1 LRAEGAARL
10 NDRELM
16 VPSEFAVTSRI
27 DGCWALRLNETGDL
41 RVTNARYER
50 SLGLVTQLR
59 DGEELVIGDERVRFH
74 EPAEAALAADEHKR
88 HRAQVARLRDSTSWM
103 VYGDWLSERGDP
115 WGQRIAERHTEWP
128 PRLARLFPPEIVHPE
143 WEYGHVYGL
152 TMTRLSVVEHVELLA
167 LALFSR
173 PAEFLVELTIER
185 AVDPTVLPQL
195 RRLLGEARLPA
206 LRRANLVQPK
216 GERFRWPHCPSMP
229 QGES

>member
-1 LRAEGAARL
+1 VATLTSGSVSVVIDELARVGRAPENELRLRADGAARL

-50 SLGLVTQLR
+50 
-59 DGEELVIGDERVRFH
+59 
-74 EPAEAALAADEHKR
+74 AEAALAADEHKR

-185 AVDPTVLPQL
+185 AVDPTVD
-195 RRLLGEARLPA
+195 
-206 LRRANLVQPK
+206 
-216 GERFRWPHCPSMP
+216 
-229 QGES
+229 

>member
-1 LRAEGAARL
+1 
-10 NDRELM
+10 
-16 VPSEFAVTSRI
+16 
-27 DGCWALRLNETGDL
+27 
-41 RVTNARYER
+41 
-50 SLGLVTQLR
+50 
-59 DGEELVIGDERVRFH
+59 
-74 EPAEAALAADEHKR
+74 
-88 HRAQVARLRDSTSWM
+88 M

-195 RRLLGEARLPA
+195 RRLLGAAARAAEGEPRAAKGRALPLA
-206 LRRANLVQPK
+206 PLSLHAAGGVLSGKAQRQRQGAMLT
-216 GERFRWPHCPSMP
+216 RSPS
-229 QGES
+229 